1 MFKRFM
7 KHITLIL
14 GLIAALLSVSA
25 SAREV
30 SEHAYPEPHRAH
42 SHAQSDT
49 LSGILKEYF
58 LLKLSPE
65 EGKQT
70 YRMDTIS
77 YLYEKYIGVLT
88 YLDDPSTPERY
99 IASNPNYYR
108 LFLPYTYYYSP
119 IQRVST
125 LKWEFTPFEETKPFG
140 VAPEPKL
147 YDEQPFT
154 AKKTA
159 NETVDRALLFL
170 YAHVD
175 PRRIVTNE
183 AEIRKVRGYKDNIT
197 KEMRSHP
204 NMQHLFQRD
213 AQTKGSV
220 REEEGL
226 VVRKPNWWTTG
237 GSGSVQLSQ
246 NYISPNWYKGGEST
260 NSLVGNLLLTANYND
275 QQKLQWENLL
285 EWKLG
290 VASTPSDSVHTYLVN
305 NDQLRLYSKLG
316 VQAASHWYYT
326 VSAEF
331 KTQFFNSY
339 KSNDRNLVSAFF
351 APADLAIS
359 LGMDYK
365 LDKKKVNLSVFIA
378 PVTYALRY
386 VGNKKVDET
395 SFGIDEGKH
404 VQHNFASQIQPTL
417 AWTIIP
423 AITFNSRLNY
433 LTSYH
438 WTRIEWEN
446 TFNFVLNRYL
456 STKLYVYARYDD
468 SSAPKNNSNS
478 YFQVNE
484 LLSFGLNYKW

>member
-1 MFKRFM
+1 MD
-7 KHITLIL
+7 HTSPESH
-14 GLIAALLSVSA
+14 GTPLS
-25 SAREV
+25 
-30 SEHAYPEPHRAH
+30 
-42 SHAQSDT
+42 AQSDT

-70 YRMDTIS
+70 YHLDTIS
-77 YLYEKYIGVLT
+77 YAYDKYIGVLT
-88 YLDDPSTPERY
+88 YLDDPATPERY
-99 IASNPNYYR
+99 ITSNPDYYR
-108 LFLPYTYYYSP
+108 LFLPYTYYHSP
-119 IQRVST
+119 IERVSV
-125 LKWEFTPFEETKPFG
+125 LRWHFTPFKKEEPFG
-140 VAPEPKL
+140 AAKQPQLFDK
-147 YDEQPFT
+147 QPFST
-154 AKKTA
+154 KKNA
-159 NETVDRALLFL
+159 NETVDRALLYL
-170 YAHVD
+170 YANTD
-175 PRRIVTNE
+175 PRRIVNSE
-183 AEIRKVRGYKDNIT
+183 ENIQRVRGYKDNIS
-197 KEMRSHP
+197 KEMRSRP
-204 NMQHLFQRD
+204 NMQRLFGRD

-220 REEEGL
+220 KEEDGL
-226 VVRKPNWWTTG
+226 IVRKPNWWTTG
-237 GSGSVQLSQ
+237 GAGSVQLSQ
-246 NYISPNWYKGGEST
+246 NYISSNWYKGGEST
-260 NSLVGNLLLTANYND
+260 NSLVGNLLLTAHYND

-290 VASTPSDSVHTYLVN
+290 VASTPSDSVHNYLVN

-316 VQAASHWYYT
+316 VQAAKNWYYT

-339 KSNDRNLVSAFF
+339 KSNDRKLVSAFF
-351 APADLAIS
+351 APADLAVS

-365 LDKKKVNLSVFIA
+365 LAKKTVNLSVFIA

-386 VGNKKVDET
+386 VGNKDVDET
-395 SFGIDEGKH
+395 SFGIDKGKC

-417 AWTIIP
+417 SWTIIP
-423 AITFNSRLNY
+423 AITLHSRLNY

-468 SSAPKNNSNS
+468 SSAPINNSSS